1 MKSLKCLYLL
11 SPMKSLKCLY
21 LLSREKGRNLFDVT
35 FLHKVLNG
43 VECGCISVH
52 RAFTPICCPTAMP
65 C

>member
-1 MKSLKCLYLL
+1 
-11 SPMKSLKCLY
+11 MKSLKCLY